1 MIKLGNLDT
10 MLGGYLKLS
19 FIMAKVG
26 NLDANL
32 GSYFEFS
39 FIMTDVGNLYKNI
52 ACILNYLLQWQM
64 WVI

>member
-1 MIKLGNLDT
+1 MVDVGNFFIVDVPNVDTNLDHFKLSFIITKLGNLDT

-32 GSYFEFS
+32 GGYLELFS
-39 FIMTDVGNLYKNI
+39 
-52 ACILNYLLQWQM
+52 
-64 WVI
+64 